1 MMSESEARLT
11 DELRLAH
18 LEIKLLKQKLDVL
31 TRRLFGRSSEKLDA
45 AQMQLLFEGLEEI
58 AAVAGGPD
66 NAVPPDPPTVKTPA
80 ERAPR
85 GPRLPEHLPVREII
99 LDPEAVQACPEDWIR
114 IGEEVSEQLDYTPA
128 SFVRLRLVRR
138 KYVRKDHRN
147 LPPVIA
153 PLPPG
158 LQERCLAAPS
168 LLAHCMVS
176 RYRDHLPWHRLEQ
189 IYAGLGVPLSR
200 QTLCNWSGMAADAVQ
215 LVVKAMGE
223 DVFSGG
229 YVQIDE
235 TPIEYLAPGHGK
247 TKTGYLWVAHNPALK
262 ATIFHWRTGRAA
274 SCLHE
279 IIPENFQGII
289 QCDGYSAYNAFAQ
302 SAQRKGTIRL
312 AGCWAHFCRRF
323 FEAREYSPD
332 AVWVLN
338 RIQKLYSIE
347 EQLRESRAGPQ
358 ERHAARQEQ
367 SRPIVEEIHAQLQHW
382 HRSHTHLPKSLT
394 GMAISYALGQWS
406 TLPVFLEDG
415 RVEIDNNLVENSI
428 RPSAI
433 GKKNWLFV
441 GDAKAG
447 DRAAAIYTLLGN
459 CRQLGIDA
467 YAYLLDLFTRL
478 PSLTNRQIKDV
489 TPASWAARSKL
500 TQKPGEAA
508 ICPPAVEA
516 CLA

>member
-11 DELRLAH
+11 EELKLAH

-31 TRRLFGRSSEKLDA
+31 ARRLFGRSSEKLDP
-45 AQMQLLFEGLEEI
+45 AQIQLLFEGLEEI
-58 AAVAGGPD
+58 ATVGSETPD
-66 NAVPPDPPTVKTPA
+66 DAVPETPALKAPA
-80 ERAPR
+80 ERPAR

-99 LDPEAVQACPEDWIR
+99 LDPEAVKACPEDWIR

-128 SFVRLRLVRR
+128 SFIRLRLVRP
-138 KYVRKDHRN
+138 KYVRRDRRD
-147 LPPVIA
+147 LPPAIA
-153 PLPPG
+153 PLPPV

-215 LVVKAMGE
+215 LVVKAVGD

-229 YVQIDE
+229 YVQMDE
-235 TPIEYLAPGHGK
+235 TPIEYLSPGNGK
-247 TKTGYLWVAHNPALK
+247 TKNGYLWVAHNPASK

-279 IIPENFQGII
+279 IVPEGFRGII
-289 QCDGYSAYNAFAQ
+289 QCDGYSVYNAFAQ
-302 SAQRKGTIRL
+302 SPPRRGSIRL
-312 AGCWAHFCRRF
+312 AGCWAHVRRRF
-323 FEAREYSPD
+323 FEASGYSAD
-332 AVWVLN
+332 ARWVLG
-338 RIQKLYSIE
+338 RIQKLYAIE

-358 ERHAARQEQ
+358 QRHAVRQEQ
-367 SRPIVEEIHAQLQHW
+367 SRPVVEEIHAQLQHW

-394 GMAISYALGQWS
+394 GTALSYTLGQWS
-406 TLPVFLEDG
+406 TLTVFLEDG
-415 RVEIDNNLVENSI
+415 RVEIDNNLIENTI
-428 RPSAI
+428 RPSAV
-433 GKKNWLFV
+433 GKKNWLFI
-441 GDAKAG
+441 GDAGAG
-447 DRAAAIYTLLGN
+447 NRAAAFYTLLGN

-478 PSLTNRQIKDV
+478 PGLTNQRVKEW
-489 TPASWAARSKL
+489 TPAAWAARNNKEPASC
-500 TQKPGEAA
+500 QAA
-508 ICPPAVEA
+508 PKA